1 MLKALVGSRH
11 TKQMYACAVLHAHIH
26 LHLVGNVK
34 QISPQEIDVVPF
46 FLFCRWKCSI
56 SDACTFASNAI
67 TRDTLLR
74 NHAKLTQLLRTLTAY
89 LLRVILKQLASFFSL
104 LLIDASKHY
113 CQC

>member
-46 FLFCRWKCSI
+46 FYFAVGNARFRMHAHLRAMQLRGIHYYAIMRSLTPPYPDSLSPTSNTQAI
-56 SDACTFASNAI
+56 S
-67 TRDTLLR
+67 
-74 NHAKLTQLLRTLTAY
+74 
-89 LLRVILKQLASFFSL
+89 
-104 LLIDASKHY
+104 
-113 CQC
+113 